1 MCVRPGVL
9 RIQRDQIALFAK
21 TAMGKP
27 GILSPSKRNE
37 DCKMKYTNTYNGHT
51 YWIEGEKVMVS
62 NGEIVHTSNMDIPT
76 FKAMIFNGDMVA
88 IEVDKENFR
97 KLVNVAKAANPEFQ
111 IRYLAFVE
119 HMGKEAFVGNVIK
132 RNQAY
137 MSWIDARK
145 KQYCEMRRHMIQI
158 DHNTGHHII
167 LDHLDFTDF
176 IVSGEWL

>member
-145 KQYCEMRRHMIQI
+145 RQYCEMRRHMIQI